1 MGLERRGCV
10 VQPRPQA
17 NWQRE
22 EPVDKVKPFD
32 IPKREV
38 WEAFKRV
45 KANQGAAGVDGQSIA
60 EFEANLSG
68 NLYKLGNRL
77 SSGSYFPPPV
87 RRVDIPKADGGTRPL
102 GIPTVADRVAQEVA
116 RRCLEPILEP
126 VFHADSY
133 GYRPGKS
140 AIDAVRQA
148 RQRCWRC
155 DWVLDLDVRAFFDS
169 IDWELLLKAVRQH
182 TDCPWVLLYVER
194 WLKAPVQMEDGSVVP
209 RTAGTPQ
216 GGVISPLLA
225 NLFLHYAFDTWMA
238 RNYPHSPFE
247 RYADDAI
254 CHCQSAKE
262 ARALWSAL
270 ADRLAV
276 CKLVLHPV
284 KTKIVYCKDA
294 NRRGD
299 FPIISFDFLGFQ
311 FRARKT
317 IWNGKAAH
325 GFMPAA
331 SPKALTAI
339 SRTVRRWSLHHR
351 SDKSLQELAEMYNPC
366 IRGWIT
372 YYSHFYKTRLRP
384 TLKRIDAYVIRWA
397 RRKFKRM
404 RHQTKGARDWF
415 DRLHRAN
422 PQLFA
427 HWPLCHGNGRTSGAV
442 WSMLIWFVDKAS
454 HLYNSHSALKFRY
467 NNRRTFSEQRSRDA
481 SGTSRNSR
489 IGALAR
495 NDRRFVRTIK
505 TRTPKAKFQ
514 RPPTANRYRTARHR
528 PGAAIHYYQN
538 TIPRAD
544 TTKTHS

>member
-1 MGLERRGCV
+1 M
-10 VQPRPQA
+10 
-17 NWQRE
+17 
-22 EPVDKVKPFD
+22 DKVKPFD

-38 WEAFKRV
+38 WEAFKHV

-68 NLYKLGNRL
+68 NLYKLWNRL

-87 RRVDIPKADGGTRPL
+87 RRVEIPKGDGGTRPL

-116 RRCLEPILEP
+116 RRSLEPILES
-126 VFHADSY
+126 VFHTDSY

-148 RQRCWRC
+148 RQRCWRY

-169 IDWELLLKAVRQH
+169 IDWELLLKAVRRH
-182 TDCPWVLLYVER
+182 TDCPWVLLYIER

-225 NLFLHYAFDTWMA
+225 NLFLHYAFDRWMA
-238 RNYPHSPFE
+238 VNYPHIPFE

-254 CHCQSAKE
+254 CHCRSAEE

-270 ADRLAV
+270 ADRFAV
-276 CKLVLHPV
+276 CKLVLHPE

-294 NRRGD
+294 NRGGA
-299 FPIISFDFLGFQ
+299 FPVIAFDFLGFQ

-317 IWNGKAAH
+317 IWHGKAAH
-325 GFMPAA
+325 SFLPAI
-331 SPKALTAI
+331 SPKALKAI
-339 SRTVRRWSLHHR
+339 SRTIRRWALHQR
-351 SDKSLQELAEMYNPC
+351 SDKSLQELAEKHNPC

-372 YYSHFYKTRLRP
+372 YYSHFYKTQLRP
-384 TLKRIDAYVIRWA
+384 TLQRIDAYVIRWA

-415 DRLHRAN
+415 GRLRRAK
-422 PQLFA
+422 PGLFA

-442 WSMLIWFVDKAS
+442 
-454 HLYNSHSALKFRY
+454 
-467 NNRRTFSEQRSRDA
+467 
-481 SGTSRNSR
+481 
-489 IGALAR
+489 
-495 NDRRFVRTIK
+495 
-505 TRTPKAKFQ
+505 
-514 RPPTANRYRTARHR
+514 
-528 PGAAIHYYQN
+528 
-538 TIPRAD
+538 
-544 TTKTHS
+544 